1 VRTFACLPPHGST
14 HSKPLISSARDA
26 WRWCKASKSWQSRSG
41 PRQARFLQDLTK
53 VGCGG
58 VRLARGSWRSDST
71 LHPARAKLGFTWG
84 PSCGLWPMRASCALT
99 IHSSR
104 RRFAAR
110 LNSSVGPHKSKIC
123 STARFIGKRLP
134 ACSSDGLFGACRD
147 PHPFRF
153 RPGAART
160 LWFLAIGAGGTGLS
174 EFPASDCCAPTGSA
188 SAACADCLPC
198 SPCLVRTTP
207 SVRPNKSFKPTPR
220 RGFLASFNGTL

>member
-1 VRTFACLPPHGST
+1 MRRLPALLSLPGT
-14 HSKPLISSARDA
+14 HHAFCAAQQIVQADA
-26 WRWCKASKSWQSRSG
+26 ASW
-41 PRQARFLQDLTK
+41 L
-53 VGCGG
+53 
-58 VRLARGSWRSDST
+58 
-71 LHPARAKLGFTWG
+71 LGFVQG
-84 PSCGLWPMRASCALT
+84 HAMIGSGQPAV
-99 IHSSR
+99 
-104 RRFAAR
+104 AAR
-110 LNSSVGPHKSKIC
+110 LNSGVGPHKSKIC

-188 SAACADCLPC
+188 SAACADYLPC
-198 SPCLVRTTP
+198 SPCLVRTPP
-207 SVRPNKSFKPTPR
+207 SVRPNKSFKPTPL